1 MKLRRNAVQN
11 EIRSLLNAHCR
22 TIELV
27 ERQLGGTI
35 SSVIELVA
43 ETVGKGGKLLI
54 MGNGGSAAD
63 AQHFAAEIVGRF
75 KLERRALPAIALST
89 DTSILTAVGN
99 DYGFDMVF
107 RRQVEALAQ
116 AGDLVVGIS
125 TSGSSANV
133 YGALLLAKEL
143 GCRTIGLLGRD
154 GGTIAGIVDIPLTI
168 PVQDTPRVQEA
179 HVTIIHIICE
189 LVEKR
194 LFGKNS

>member
-1 MKLRRNAVQN
+1 MQN
-11 EIRSLLNAHCR
+11 EIVALFSSHRRALEEVER
-22 TIELV
+22 KLV
-27 ERQLGGTI
+27 ESI
-35 SSVIELVA
+35 AAAVDLVA
-43 ETVGKGGKLLI
+43 HALENGRKLLI

-75 KLERRALPAIALST
+75 MLERRALPAIALST

-99 DYGFDMVF
+99 DYGFDMIF

-116 AGDLVVGIS
+116 TGDVVIGIS

-133 YGALLLAKEL
+133 HKALLLAGEL
-143 GCRTIGLLGRD
+143 GCRTVGLLGRD
-154 GGTIAGIVDIPLTI
+154 GGTIAGITDINLTV

-194 LFGKNS
+194 LFGKDSKK